1 MLGILYANLESFS
14 IEYREIRGWAP
25 VVSNLPFIS
34 LLVGIFFAA
43 GVNIYNN
50 KYYFN
55 QFKANNNKP
64 VPEARLPP
72 MMLGGFAF
80 TAGLFIFG
88 CKYNPFCRPE

>member
-1 MLGILYANLESFS
+1 MLGILYASLESFS
-14 IEYREIRGWAP
+14 IEYREIRGWAR

-55 QFKANNNKP
+55 QFKAHNNKP
-64 VPEARLPP
+64 VPEARL
-72 MMLGGFAF
+72 MLGGITF
-80 TAGLFIFG
+80 TVGLFIFG
-88 CKYNPFCRPE
+88 CKYNPFYRPE